1 MECTVLKVDQD
12 YRIILSPAHLKRA
25 GWAPGSEPLKGWLLI
40 GGPGRCRL
48 LSSAEFES
56 DPGCLSLRAAIDAEP
71 DRSAGSIIEFRDEA
85 SVVLGLRLQPVEITP
100 PGPGWRLA
108 FPKTLATIMQICPKE
123 TSVAL
128 LDLQEHIEIW
138 TLELLRASATKP
150 LTEIL

>member
-12 YRIILSPAHLKRA
+12 YRIILPPAQLRRA
-25 GWAPGSEPLKGWLLI
+25 GWVPGSGPLKGWLLI

-71 DRSAGSIIEFRDEA
+71 DRPAESLIEFRDEA

-108 FPKTLATIMQICPKE
+108 LPKTLAAIMQIRPKE
-123 TSVAL
+123 SSVAL
-128 LDLQEHIEIW
+128 FYLQEHIEIW
-138 TLELLRASATKP
+138 TLELLRASATTP
-150 LTEIL
+150 LAAIL

>member
-1 MECTVLKVDQD
+1 
-12 YRIILSPAHLKRA
+12 
-25 GWAPGSEPLKGWLLI
+25 
-40 GGPGRCRL
+40 
-48 LSSAEFES
+48 
-56 DPGCLSLRAAIDAEP
+56 
-71 DRSAGSIIEFRDEA
+71 
-85 SVVLGLRLQPVEITP
+85 VVLGLRLQPVEITP